1 MDLTQLIEE
10 VRVLQYSIA
19 ELAALTKHERIK
31 NKMFGE
37 WISEKEA
44 MQLTGLSRSSLFT
57 LTKQGK
63 LIKSSIAGKKNYYKL
78 SDFKRILD
86 ENQYL

>member
-1 MDLTQLIEE
+1 MELKELAEE
-10 VRVLQYSIA
+10 IRALQYSVAQLIA
-19 ELAALTKHERIK
+19 ATKDEHRK

-78 SDFKRILD
+78 SDFKRLLD
-86 ENQYL
+86 ENQYR